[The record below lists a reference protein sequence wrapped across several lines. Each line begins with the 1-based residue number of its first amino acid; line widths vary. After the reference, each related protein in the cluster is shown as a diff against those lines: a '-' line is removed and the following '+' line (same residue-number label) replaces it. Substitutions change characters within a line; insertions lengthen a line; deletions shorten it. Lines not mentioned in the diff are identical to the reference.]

1 MKTDH
6 VTLRLLAVDD
16 DVSSAELIVRVAER
30 IKFEAFATS
39 DSRGVMNLASA
50 LAPDVIAID
59 VRMPN
64 LDADD
69 LLELLA
75 ESRFSGQI
83 IIVSGQD
90 PDVLA
95 RVQQHGVELGLNRP
109 HIMQKPID
117 MTALR
122 DLLSTCRMRKA
133 A

>member
-1 MKTDH
+1 MNFH
-6 VTLRLLAVDD
+6 PQSMRRLAVDD

-59 VRMPN
+59 VQMPN

-75 ESRFSGQI
+75 ESRYGGEI

-90 PDVLA
+90 PQVLS
-95 RVQQHGVELGLNRP
+95 RVQQHGLDLGLNRP
-109 HIMQKPID
+109 HILQKPIE
-117 MTALR
+117 MAMLR
-122 DLLSTCRMRKA
+122 DLLTGFRMKKA